1 MSDKK
6 KVFLTQEGYD
16 EIKDELDYLI
26 NVRRPD
32 NINAIKNYDFEK
44 L

>member
-1 MSDKK
+1 MANASN
-6 KVFLTQEGYD
+6 E
-16 EIKDELDYLI
+16 LI
-26 NVRRPD
+26 NIIVSEMNDMGSGKSKMVPD